1 MCIRD
6 RLYFALSALVRRRFY
21 MRKSVSS
28 MALLI
33 ILLMPAALAIVSSV
47 PLAAA
52 AGNVTINDFTC
63 EATKGTVPFETRL
76 TGNVTGE
83 VTKWLWQFYNPQINH
98 YSYSTGNKTT
108 GHTFGAAGAYGVFNV
123 TLIVSGPGGNAS
135 LKKIDYVVGNKNT
148 TGLPVAAF
156 SASSTSGN
164 APLNVTFTD
173 NSKNATS
180 NLWYFGM
187 KASSKEKNPTF
198 TFASPGTYRV
208 VLEVSNSRGWDA
220 TAQEV
225 IVQGQQQEIVL
236 PVANFDSSNT
246 GGLTMQF
253 TDLSENA
260 NAWNWDFGDGATSA
274 ERSPTHTYSSAGN
287 YNVNLIV
294 SNENGDASKAATIN
308 VLDESSSSDSSNDG
322 GSSSDGSDNGG
333 SSSGGSSHHSGGG
346 GGASPEPQSNV
357 EAKEISQTFIASGN
371 PVQFDFPN
379 NATPVVNVSFDS
391 KKTVGK
397 TTAIAEMLKGK
408 STLVSEL
415 PSDEVY
421 KSLNIWVGTSGYRTE
436 KNIEK
441 AVVCFKVE
449 KSWLQNKSIDQSSIT
464 LNRYNDTKWNPLST
478 NLSGEND
485 EYLYF
490 TAETP
495 GFSPFAITG
504 KTAANET
511 LTETQSQPGTQG
523 LEQSNVSNETNV
535 EQTSEQTQSPN
546 TSDKGSTKTPGFEI
560 VSGIVCLLGVF
571 LYKKGKEE

>member
-1 MCIRD
+1 MF
-6 RLYFALSALVRRRFY
+6 LFVL
-21 MRKSVSS
+21 
-28 MALLI
+28 
-33 ILLMPAALAIVSSV
+33 LLMQATLAIISSIPV
-47 PLAAA
+47 ASA

-63 EATKGTVPFETRL
+63 DVTKGTIPLDARL
-76 TGNVTGE
+76 TANVSGD
-83 VTKWLWQFYNPQINH
+83 VTKWLWEFYNPQFDKP
-98 YSYSTGNKTT
+98 SYSAANRTT
-108 GHTFGAAGAYGVFNV
+108 KHTFGRTGVYGVFDV
-123 TLIVSGPGGNAS
+123 TLVVSGPGGNDTF
-135 LKKIDYVVGNKNT
+135 KKIAYVTANKNI

-156 SASSTSGN
+156 SASPTSGS
-164 APLNVTFTD
+164 APLTVAFTD
-173 NSKNATS
+173 NSTGAS
-180 NLWYFGM
+180 SQLWYFGN
-187 KASSKEKNPTF
+187 KSPLTEKNPTF
-198 TFASPGTYRV
+198 TFSSPGKYRV
-208 VLEVSNSRGWDA
+208 VLVINNTRGWD
-220 TAQEV
+220 TADQEI
-225 IVQGQQQEIVL
+225 IVQGTQQEKVL
-236 PVANFDSSNT
+236 PVANFNSGNT

-253 TDLSENA
+253 IDLSENA

-287 YNVNLIV
+287 YNVNLKV
-294 SNENGDASKAATIN
+294 SNENGDASKATTIN
-308 VLDESSSSDSSNDG
+308 VLDESNSSDGSNDGGSSSDSSNDG

-346 GGASPEPQSNV
+346 GGVSPEPQSNV

-371 PVQFDFPN
+371 PVQFDFSN

-421 KSLNIWVGTSGYRTE
+421 KSLNIWVGTSGYGTE

-449 KSWLQNKSIDQSSIT
+449 KFWLQNKSIDQSSIT

-523 LEQSNVSNETNV
+523 LEQSNVSNETNA

-560 VSGIVCLLGVF
+560 ASGIVCLLGVF
-571 LYKKGKEE
+571 LYKRR